1 MPCTS
6 AGQARVLGA
15 LCHSVQAYV
24 RGRPANTMPR
34 FQTKYLPEL
43 RWVSSGDMVLVG
55 CGHDPSGVQAVTSNL
70 KPRFEV
76 LKAFHL
82 EPVGASG
89 AGQAEEE
96 ALHRIHVDGCWP
108 RVPVQG
114 VGAFFRAVKEGLPK
128 YQVAAQALRQTA
140 PRHCCRER

>member
-1 MPCTS
+1 MGFKS
-6 AGQARVLGA
+6 GYG
-15 LCHSVQAYV
+15 V
-24 RGRPANTMPR
+24 RGLRAWPIWCSGSD
-34 FQTKYLPEL
+34 KYFEAAL
-43 RWVSSGDMVLVG
+43 RSVEGL
-55 CGHDPSGVQAVTSNL
+55 
-70 KPRFEV
+70 
-76 LKAFHL
+76 HL

-89 AGQAEEE
+89 AGQVEEE
-96 ALHRIHVDGCWP
+96 PLHRIHVDRCWP